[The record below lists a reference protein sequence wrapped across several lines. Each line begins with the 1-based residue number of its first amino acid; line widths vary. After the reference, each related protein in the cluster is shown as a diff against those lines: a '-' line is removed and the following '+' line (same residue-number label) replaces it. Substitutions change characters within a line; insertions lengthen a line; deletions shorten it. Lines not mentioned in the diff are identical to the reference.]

1 MAITTATELKSA
13 IANWAHRD
21 DLADRLDEFIAIVE
35 ARLNRNLRVRA
46 MEATLGSTALVD
58 GALTLPADDFLA
70 FKELRYDG
78 SPSYTL
84 EPRPIEWIRNQPVDA
99 NQPRYYA
106 VANTQ
111 VVCWPT
117 AGSIKGTYYQRL
129 PSLTANASNWLL
141 TAYPD
146 LYLYACLEEAYI
158 YALDIETAS
167 VWAKKSQAILDQVQS
182 SDNANALSGGPLQIR
197 LR

>member
-21 DLADRLDEFIAIVE
+21 DLTDRLDEFIAIVE

-58 GALTLPADDFLA
+58 GALTLPADFLA

-78 SPSYTL
+78 SPGYTL
-84 EPRPIEWIRNQPVDA
+84 EPRPIEWIRSQAALADL
-99 NQPRYYA
+99 PRYFA
-106 VANTQ
+106 VTSTQ
-111 VVCWPT
+111 AVCWPQT
-117 AGSIKGTYYQRL
+117 GSVKGTYYRSI

-182 SDNANALSGGPLQIR
+182 SDNANALGGGPLQIR